1 MPIPVYLFT
10 GFLESGKTRFIQQT
24 MEDERFNNGEKTL
37 MILCEEGEEEL
48 DLERFAS
55 KNVHIQTI
63 DSLEQVN
70 ERTLNEWPS
79 KHRVDRVVIEYNGMW
94 PLMNLYQEMPEKWA
108 IYQQILTV
116 DSNTFLVYNQNMRN
130 LVFDKINGAELVIF
144 NRFDQEKMD
153 KLAFHQIVRAI
164 SRRIDIAYEYPNGE
178 AEYDDIED
186 PLPFDIDAPIIEITD
201 EDYALWYRDVLE
213 DPQKYVGKKVRF
225 KGMAA
230 HTGKMP
236 KNSFVPG
243 RFVMTCCAED
253 TQFMGFLCFS
263 DEANRY
269 PDKSWMMVTAEIGY
283 EKVPQSRVREAMPVL
298 KAISL
303 KPASRPQEEIA
314 TFY

>member
-37 MILCEEGEEEL
+37 ILLCEEGEEEL
-48 DLERFAS
+48 DLDRFAS
-55 KNVHIQTI
+55 KNVHIQVI
-63 DSLEQVN
+63 DELEKLN

-79 KHRVDRVVIEYNGMW
+79 KHRIDRVVIEYNGMW
-94 PLMNLYQEMPEKWA
+94 PLLKLYQEMPEKWA

-144 NRFDQEKMD
+144 NRFDKEKMD
-153 KLAFHQIVRAI
+153 KMAFHQIVRAI

-186 PLPFDIDAPIIEITD
+186 PLPFDIDAPLIKITD

-213 DPQKYVGKKVRF
+213 DPQKYVGKKVQF

-263 DEANRY
+263 DESNRY
-269 PDKSWMMVTAEIGY
+269 PDKSWVMVTAEIGY

-303 KPASRPQEEIA
+303 APASRPQEEIA

>member
-24 MEDERFNNGEKTL
+24 MEDKRFNNGEKTL
-37 MILCEEGEEEL
+37 MIICEEGEEEF
-48 DLERFAS
+48 DVDRFCG
-55 KNVHIQTI
+55 KNVHFEYIE
-63 DSLEQVN
+63 SLEELTEQK
-70 ERTLNEWPS
+70 LNEWPS
-79 KHRVDRVVIEYNGMW
+79 KHRIDRVIIEYNGMW

-116 DSNTFLVYNQNMRN
+116 DSSTFMVYNQNMRS
-130 LVFDKINGAELVIF
+130 LVYDKIDGAEFVIF
-144 NRFDQEKMD
+144 NRFEENADKMP
-153 KLAFHQIVRAI
+153 FHQIVRGI

-178 AEYDDIED
+178 AEYDEIED
-186 PLPFDIDAPIIEITD
+186 PLPFDLDADIIEISD

-213 DPQKYVGKKVRF
+213 DPQKYVGKKVKI

-236 KNSFVPG
+236 KGSFVPG
-243 RFVMTCCAED
+243 RFVMTCCED
-253 TQFMGFLCFS
+253 DVQFMGFLCMS
-263 DEANRY
+263 PESNRY
-269 PDKSWMMVTAEIGY
+269 PDKSWVTVTAEMGFQ
-283 EKVPQSRVREAMPVL
+283 KVAGTKIKEAMPIL

-303 KPASRPQEEIA
+303 EPASCPQNEIA